1 MYAMSEREMNR
12 EFESRRDE
20 EHCDCHFDNEYCYF
34 NPNAPRP
41 TQEQLDAI
49 VVPFQYL
56 SNTPNVPV
64 MTLN

>member
-49 VVPFQYL
+49 VVPF
-56 SNTPNVPV
+56 
-64 MTLN
+64 